1 MSPMTVPTLRIAFL
15 HVAPIPG
22 ALAQN
27 RHLITLA
34 LMKAADLGAH
44 WIVTPEL
51 AVSGYSF
58 ADSLGTEWIEPQPD
72 HWMSKVQRFAARRR
86 LTIFLSHPE
95 RDPESDRLYNSLFAI
110 APDGRLA
117 GSHRKINTLRVGSES
132 WSTPGTQATA
142 FRLAPF
148 GTVGL
153 LICADAYSP
162 GIANSLKAQEAK
174 ALVSAAAWAPGLHGP
189 NGEWERCTKD
199 TGLPLFV
206 CNRTGPDRTLDF
218 RKAETV
224 VAQNGQ
230 RLLSLSS
237 ERSAIFLIDWDLK
250 AGTLASSDY
259 QRILL

>member
-1 MSPMTVPTLRIAFL
+1 MAGAALRIAFL
-15 HVAPIPG
+15 HLAPIPG

-27 RHLITLA
+27 RHLVTVA
-34 LMKAADLGAH
+34 LMKAANLGAD
-44 WIVTPEL
+44 WILTPEL
-51 AVSGYSF
+51 AVSGYTF
-58 ADSLGTEWIEPQPD
+58 AESLGTQWIEPQPD
-72 HWMSKVQRFAARRR
+72 HWMAKICRFAGQRR

-95 RDPESDRLYNSLFAI
+95 RDPQSDQLYNTLFVI

-117 GSHRKINTLRVGSES
+117 GSHRKINTLRVGSEA

-162 GIANSLKAQEAK
+162 GITHSLKTQGAQV
-174 ALVSAAAWAPGLHGP
+174 LVSSAAWAPGLHGP

-237 ERSAIFLIDWDLK
+237 ERSAIFIIDWDLK
-250 AGTLASSDY
+250 AGTLASLEY